1 MYDLSNIPSTRPT
14 VIYVVHS
21 HGPIS
26 WIYIQFFKYSLD
38 WGIIK
43 CALSNFREFYSED
56 KIKTLVIRN
65 YELGAHELPIPPRSM
80 S

>member
-1 MYDLSNIPSTRPT
+1 MYDLSNIPFTRPT
-14 VIYVVHS
+14 VIYVFQSWS
-21 HGPIS
+21 HFLDLHPL
-26 WIYIQFFKYSLD
+26 FMYSSD
-38 WGIIK
+38 WGVIK

-65 YELGAHELPIPPRSM
+65 YELGAHELSIPPRSM